1 MGGGGD
7 GVGWGE
13 GGGVRRREG
22 CLPDR
27 SHDRGVTIFI
37 LYEELLLCEASTAYL
52 DRLGMVSDGAHEAHR
67 ASIRV

>member
-1 MGGGGD
+1 
-7 GVGWGE
+7 
-13 GGGVRRREG
+13 VRRREG

-37 LYEELLLCEASTAYL
+37 PHEELLLCEASTAYL
-52 DRLGMVSDGAHEAHR
+52 DRLGMVSEGAHEAHR